1 MIDDT
6 IKYPY
11 TFTFTPLKVE
21 NRDRARLQQKKKV
34 LVKLGNS
41 TVKFDYFDTPLKV
54 DVEVL
59 YSKIM
64 QKYYSLKGII
74 KVFDVSEEGS

>member
-11 TFTFTPLKVE
+11 TFTFTPLKIE
-21 NRDRARLQQKKKV
+21 NRDRAKVQQKKKV
-34 LVKLGNS
+34 LVKLGNN
-41 TVKFDYFDTPLKV
+41 TVKFDYFDTPLKIN
-54 DVEVL
+54 VEVP